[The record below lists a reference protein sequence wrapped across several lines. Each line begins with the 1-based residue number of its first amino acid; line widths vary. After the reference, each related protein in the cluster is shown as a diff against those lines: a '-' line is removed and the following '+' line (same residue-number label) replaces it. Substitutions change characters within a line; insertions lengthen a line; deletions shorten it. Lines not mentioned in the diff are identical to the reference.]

1 MLVRISKELK
11 YDVGNYIDNRL
22 KPKDYRLEFGV
33 ERIHDTFKLPASHPI
48 IAKITWGEHLH
59 LKSLMPSTWLEP
71 LSTYGGD
78 AHLRLTVTEGDKYH
92 SVDIKVQGDTK
103 SVTVPP
109 RCTTSHRFTVPSDI
123 CPEIKGFYDLKVRE
137 TALIEKWSK
146 IRSDIRAFLDSAK
159 SLNAALK
166 AWPGLQAFIPDEYL
180 ERINTKVERKASVEA
195 MEQKLA
201 EIDRDMATTAA
212 TAVILAA

>member
-11 YDVGNYIDNRL
+11 NDVSSYIDNRL

-33 ERIHDTFKLPASHPI
+33 DRINDTFKLPAAHQVIP
-48 IAKITWGEHLH
+48 KITWGEHLH
-59 LKSLMPSTWLEP
+59 LKSLMPSTWLES

-78 AHLRLTVTEGDKYH
+78 ARLRLTITEGEKHH
-92 SVDIKVQGDTK
+92 SVDVIVQGDTK

-109 RCTTSHRFTVPSDI
+109 RCSTSHRFTVPSDI

-137 TALIEKWSK
+137 TALIEKWNK
-146 IRSDIRAFLDSAK
+146 IRSDIRAFLNSAK

-195 MEQKLA
+195 MEKKLA